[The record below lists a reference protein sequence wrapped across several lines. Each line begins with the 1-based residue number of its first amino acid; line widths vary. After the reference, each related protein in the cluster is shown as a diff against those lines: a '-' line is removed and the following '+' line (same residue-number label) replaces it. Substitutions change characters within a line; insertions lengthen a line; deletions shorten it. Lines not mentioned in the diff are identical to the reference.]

1 MSGRSPVAA
10 EVERDTHEHP
20 TRTEINMG
28 ALTLVAPRTEHDALT
43 GRKLYEFV
51 KRKKPDAEFGLT
63 SERVTLRFSF
73 RGEDDLTLGL
83 DTMTAWN
90 VRQMQRGS
98 FAKLYDAGVRYEREI
113 LCNHNGVVGICE
125 EWWTSSVLYARKSGD
140 CEDLSCTLA
149 AQLIVQGETTA
160 RARARR
166 SSIGWHI
173 QVRRADGSIEDPSAK
188 LGMLD
193 Q

>member
-1 MSGRSPVAA
+1 MVAQL
-10 EVERDTHEHP
+10 ERDDATDGDH
-20 TRTEINMG
+20 MG
-28 ALTLVAPRTEHDALT
+28 ALTLVAPRTEEDAIT
-43 GRKLYEFV
+43 GRKLFEWV
-51 KRKKPDAEFGLT
+51 KRKKPDADFTLS

-90 VRQMQRGS
+90 VRQMQHRA
-98 FAKLYDAGVRYEREI
+98 FPDLYSSGVRYEREI
-113 LCNHNGVVGICE
+113 LCNHGGKVGICE
-125 EWWTSSVLYARKSGD
+125 EWWTTSVLYARRSGD

-149 AQLIVQGETTA
+149 AQLILRGETKA

-173 QVRRADGSIEDPSAK
+173 QVRHPDGTIEDPSAK